1 MKDWT
6 CEILLTKNIISDY
19 TTALTLSADVADPC
33 KMSALPVFLL
43 CKTVLAVRECAV
55 GHIHTIVT
63 DLLCICYLVIAHSH
77 FPVPVG
83 SMDRLH
89 GVLIKFKPPI
99 KRIREAAWGIPV
111 LAIPFDGYSHRKSV
125 RLLRSELLSKLI
137 LRLTTHTALC
147 TSHCSQ
153 MCITGAVREE
163 VSAYADLCLLCSF
176 YCSHSLDLF
185 TIFLNLNYSVS
196 GKESDVL
203 FSEYDSHLLVI
214 LIVVGSTGISD
225 SVRADFVQKVAER
238 RIRIDIDLST
248 KAYSHLGRIV
258 SAKDITVM
266 DESYLASE
274 SRSSKSC
281 THTRDSST
289 DYNEV
294 IMTFFFYRSWKKFRS
309 ERLVIFQS
317 IAGSLV
323 CSCDKD
329 CVAASVKSHY
339 IVKRN
344 FMLTCRKLVST
355 AFLPVP
361 CCALCSCC
369 TIATDSEFS
378 LIGNSVHLHLE
389 DTGSLAF

>member
-1 MKDWT
+1 
-6 CEILLTKNIISDY
+6 
-19 TTALTLSADVADPC
+19 
-33 KMSALPVFLL
+33 MSALPVFLL

-63 DLLCICYLVIAHSH
+63 DLFSISYLVIAHSD

-89 GVLIKFKPPI
+89 SILIKFKPPI
-99 KRIREAAWGIPV
+99 KRIREAAWGVPV
-111 LAIPFDGYSHRKSV
+111 LAIPFDRHSHRKSV
-125 RLLRSELLSKLI
+125 RLLRSELFPELI

-147 TSHCSQ
+147 TCHSSK
-153 MCITGAVREE
+153 MGVTRTVREQ
-163 VSAYADLCLLCSF
+163 VTADTDLCLLCSF
-176 YCSHSLDLF
+176 YCSHGLDLIPILLYF
-185 TIFLNLNYSVS
+185 SYSVT
-196 GKESDVL
+196 GEESYVL
-203 FSEYDSHLLVI
+203 FCKNDSHLLVI

-225 SVRADFVQKVAER
+225 SVRTDLIEKIAQR

-258 SAKDITVM
+258 SAKDITVL
-266 DESYLASE
+266 DESYLTSE

-323 CSCDKD
+323 CSCEKD
-329 CVAASVKSHY
+329 CIAASVKSHY

>member
-1 MKDWT
+1 
-6 CEILLTKNIISDY
+6 
-19 TTALTLSADVADPC
+19 
-33 KMSALPVFLL
+33 
-43 CKTVLAVRECAV
+43 
-55 GHIHTIVT
+55 
-63 DLLCICYLVIAHSH
+63 
-77 FPVPVG
+77 
-83 SMDRLH
+83 MDRLH

-99 KRIREAAWGIPV
+99 ERIWECARGVPIFT
-111 LAIPFDGYSHRKSV
+111 IPFDRHSHRKSV

-137 LRLTTHTALC
+137 LRLTTHTALG

-176 YCSHSLDLF
+176 YCSHGLDLIPILLYF
-185 TIFLNLNYSVS
+185 SYSVT
-196 GKESDVL
+196 GEESYVL
-203 FSEYDSHLLVI
+203 FCKNDSHLLVI
-214 LIVVGSTGISD
+214 LIVVSTTCVAD
-225 SVRADFVQKVAER
+225 PVRTDLIEKIAQR

-258 SAKDITVM
+258 SAKDITVL

-274 SRSSKSC
+274 SCRSKSC

-323 CSCDKD
+323 CSCEKD
-329 CVAASVKSHY
+329 CIAASVKSHY